1 MKFSQY
7 NEDSILESFF
17 KGRKG
22 FLVDIGAADGI
33 LNSNS
38 RKLILEGWSAVL
50 VEPNNKNFIKSLSLY
65 ENNPEVSVF
74 NLGCS
79 NNSDDDVIFYI
90 DKNNQYEQLSTFS
103 KEQMEWCKNYFKCD
117 FVEEKVK
124 VVKTSE
130 FFESLKIQNIDFL
143 SVDTESYDFNVID
156 GIDFEKTNIELICV
170 EHVNEELIN
179 LLEKNGYV
187 IECQDVGNTFFKKI

>member
-22 FLVDIGAADGI
+22 FLVDIGAADGV

-179 LLEKNGYV
+179 LLKKNGYV